1 MTNPIG
7 RRGILGLFLG
17 AGATAVTQPR
27 VTLAQASAAIGLP
40 VGASVADVA
49 SAAVGCGSVGL
60 DGGWRFINLLDQDRY
75 RRAEKEDRMPAHISG
90 KKSWSPAFKS
100 HVHCEEQRIFEAYA
114 DMLRNDSGMK
124 RKFLGMF
131 GIDLPEESG

>member
-40 VGASVADVA
+40 VGATISEVT
-49 SAAVGCGSVGL
+49 SKAAGAMGPYGNDS
-60 DGGWRFINLLDQDRY
+60 WRLLQLIENDRY
-75 RRAEKEDRMPAHISG
+75 RRMEKEDRMAPHISS

-100 HVHCEEQRIFEAYA
+100 HVHCQESRIFEAYA
-114 DMLRNDSGMK
+114 DMMRHDEGMK
-124 RKFLGMF
+124 QKLLAMLGLE
-131 GIDLPEESG
+131 LPQGAE